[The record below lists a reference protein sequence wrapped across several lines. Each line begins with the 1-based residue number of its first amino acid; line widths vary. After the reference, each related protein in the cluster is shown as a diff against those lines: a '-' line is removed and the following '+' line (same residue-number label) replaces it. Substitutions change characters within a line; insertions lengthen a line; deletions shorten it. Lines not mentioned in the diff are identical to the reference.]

1 MKLYYFMWGR
11 SYLNGVF
18 YLIFVVKEGD
28 FFIDRM
34 SSEYVFEWN
43 VFEVFFLLNVII
55 CNIKIIN

>member
-18 YLIFVVKEGD
+18 YLIFVVKECD